1 MEIQAIFTKI
11 DRRDDMTIADLQQYT
26 DWALSTRKHGRGN
39 GEVMHTLRDY
49 RRRAVDA
56 SDSMVAA
63 AEREAR
69 GLLASEQRA
78 VDKHGERVTAIDQ
91 LIDRLE
97 REDRENPPY
106 SVTGAPAIMR
116 AAGGRQRFDVD
127 RHGNV
132 LLRSTDRVADYVAQQ
147 EGHEQHDRASFGEL
161 VRAIVTGDKSNLSD
175 YEARAM
181 GASTLTLRTTHALR
195 QGARPAAGADRV
207 LATS

>member
-78 VDKHGERVTAIDQ
+78 VDKHCERVTAIDQ

-106 SVTGAPAIMR
+106 SVTGAPVGVSDSTWIATVTCSCGAPI
-116 AAGGRQRFDVD
+116 AWPTTW
-127 RHGNV
+127 
-132 LLRSTDRVADYVAQQ
+132 RSRKDTSSTIAP
-147 EGHEQHDRASFGEL
+147 AS
-161 VRAIVTGDKSNLSD
+161 ANSC
-175 YEARAM
+175 AR
-181 GASTLTLRTTHALR
+181 S
-195 QGARPAAGADRV
+195 
-207 LATS
+207 